1 MTHVLRWRSPVTMS
15 DVALWRWVTYPCD
28 ELLAWLKKTRNFFVV
43 NKFFLLIFHLW
54 LQIFKLSNIS
64 FRGSSWNKSLVSNSI
79 CPTLTVVWCL
89 ALKVEIDEYQNYEK
103 AVGALTEAF
112 KCLTKAKMADRQ
124 QQEGKITDIKTRIA
138 LIKKFI
144 QTRRWK
150 YIFG

>member
-1 MTHVLRWRSPVTMS
+1 
-15 DVALWRWVTYPCD
+15 
-28 ELLAWLKKTRNFFVV
+28 
-43 NKFFLLIFHLW
+43 
-54 LQIFKLSNIS
+54 
-64 FRGSSWNKSLVSNSI
+64 
-79 CPTLTVVWCL
+79 L

-144 QTRRWK
+144 QTRR
-150 YIFG
+150 